1 VKNTAVRYHT
11 GNCFYV
17 LKKLSPHRM
26 VMLLFSLAVYSF
38 VTLLFFFLESPF
50 SVLKF
55 WYYWFYC
62 RAVYYGCHI
71 SLEIVGR
78 VTPKF

>member
-1 VKNTAVRYHT
+1 MKNTAVRYHT

-55 WYYWFYC
+55 WYYWLFPGKACVC
-62 RAVYYGCHI
+62 RKTTLAVA
-71 SLEIVGR
+71 SLV
-78 VTPKF
+78 